1 MHLRQRPQVEA
12 LPRHPGGCYGVAIGE
27 QAEEIMIA
35 DSAVYGDGR
44 RVDVDVKPDDLEGIR
59 KAVQSAGGGEFVSV
73 GLHEPDETEMARVA
87 ENFALNRLAV
97 EDALHPVQRP
107 KVEKYGDMVFLVL
120 KILWY
125 DKGSDTVKGGQ
136 VALFMGPDYVVTVRQ
151 AEGFE
156 LGSVRHDLG
165 EHADVLKQGPAAVV
179 YGVCDRVVDV
189 YEQVVSA
196 LEEDVDE
203 VEASVFSPQRT
214 HASKRI
220 YELNRELTTLR
231 RAVDPLRTPMQK
243 FAQAEINGVS
253 TDAAP
258 FFRDV
263 ADHLARVGDAVD
275 ALDNQLSSAF
285 DANLSRIGVQQNDDM
300 RRMAAWAGIA
310 ALISV
315 FAGIYGMNFVNMPE
329 LKWSLGYPAAM
340 FLVIGLSVALYRKFK
355 KSGWL

>member
-1 MHLRQRPQVEA
+1 
-12 LPRHPGGCYGVAIGE
+12 
-27 QAEEIMIA
+27 MIA
-35 DSAVYGDGR
+35 NSAVYGDGHSLH
-44 RVDVDVKPDDLEGIR
+44 VDVKPDDLDGVR
-59 KAVQSAGGGEFVSV
+59 KLVQSGQPGEFVSV
-73 GLHEPDETEMARVA
+73 GLHEPDEAEMARVA
-87 ENFALNRLAV
+87 KIFGLHRLAV
-97 EDALHPVQRP
+97 EDSLHPVQRP

-120 KILWY
+120 KTLWY
-125 DKGSDTVKGGQ
+125 EKDSDTIKGGQ
-136 VALFMGPDYVVTVRQ
+136 IALFMGPDYVITVRQ
-151 AEGFE
+151 GAGLE
-156 LGSVRHDLG
+156 LESVRHDLE
-165 EHADVLKQGPAAVV
+165 EHTDVLKQGPAAVV
-179 YGVCDRVVDV
+179 YAVCDRVVDV

-196 LEEDVDE
+196 LEDDVDAVE
-203 VEASVFSPQRT
+203 VSVFSPQRT

-231 RAVDPLRTPMQK
+231 RAVDPLRTPMQQ

-253 TDAAP
+253 ADAAP

-275 ALDNQLSSAF
+275 SLDNQLSSAF